1 MSNQNGYI
9 GRSPGDS
16 AVIVASQ
23 TFEPTGIQT
32 DFTFAAGYDP
42 GYIDVYFNGA
52 RLVYANDYTATNG
65 STVGLTTYANNG
77 DVLELVAYKAFNLGN
92 ISESPGNFSV
102 GNQLTVVGHTTATSA
117 YYTGVVTATSFSGDG
132 SGLSGLGTANVSTT
146 GLFVVGV
153 STLSGT
159 VAIPDSTSLTMGDD
173 DDLELFHAAGGN
185 TYIKNNTGELE
196 IRSDTTKI
204 FNKSTSQ
211 TIAGFTQG
219 ASVGITTVGIL
230 TAYDSI
236 TVKVGSGSTE
246 LTSAIK
252 TNTTNIATKAS
263 TGKAIAMAMV
273 FGF

>member
-1 MSNQNGYI
+1 MSAA
-9 GRSPGDS
+9 RSLG
-16 AVIVASQ
+16 
-23 TFEPTGIQT
+23 
-32 DFTFAAGYDP
+32 
-42 GYIDVYFNGA
+42 
-52 RLVYANDYTATNG
+52 
-65 STVGLTTYANNG
+65 
-77 DVLELVAYKAFNLGN
+77 NLGN
-92 ISESPGNFSV
+92 QNA
-102 GNQLTVVGHTTATSA
+102 LTVDIANLKVGIVSTSPVGDLQVGAAITMGAASGIITATS
-117 YYTGVVTATSFSGDG
+117 YYGDGSTLTGIGQTVNVGTSNLFVVGVSTLSGFTTTGTDVYVAGVVTATSFYDSSGVAIA
-132 SGLSGLGTANVSTT
+132 GTANVSTT

-173 DDLELFHAAGGN
+173 DDLELFHTAGGN

-246 LTSAIK
+246 LTTAL
-252 TNTTNIATKAS
+252 NTKAS